1 MHNPPPKYRPD
12 TTGQK
17 HRSEPDETTPDRA
30 RRQFLTSS
38 LSTALSAALSTA
50 ASPWLTAPLLSASA
64 AAATPRQQP
73 ALGVHLP
80 LWHQGSTEPVAFW
93 QQTYDQL
100 QQTGLKNCLIL
111 VYQFV
116 NPQTGRISEQ
126 SAFRQAKSPDLAFL
140 EQGLILAK
148 ERGLSASLYPV
159 LEIENKYEIG
169 AVWRGYVNF
178 FGATLESFFRQYND
192 RILALARLAA
202 SHDAKTVY
210 LGSELASLTHNRA
223 ATPYWDELIYKL
235 RMEVRDSPTHP
246 ELTYAAH
253 WEEYLT
259 VPFWRQLDSIAI
271 NAYFPLASKQQAEGI
286 ARPLIEEMATTLKQ
300 QLGMLKSFAAAH
312 KRPLEISEFGL
323 TGYDLATALPWARRP
338 SEIEDKEE
346 QANGYK
352 ALLKVIEGEGDWLK
366 AVNFWHWKMPGRTG
380 SSYNITPASPLIR
393 AIEDQRQN

>member
-1 MHNPPPKYRPD
+1 MQNPPPDKRPD
-12 TTGQK
+12 KSRQ
-17 HRSEPDETTPDRA
+17 RLPSEPYKKAPEIDR
-30 RRQFLTSS
+30 RHFLTA
-38 LSTALSAALSTA
+38 ALSAA
-50 ASPWLTAPLLSASA
+50 ASPLLTAPLLSTITA
-64 AAATPRQQP
+64 AASPKQQP
-73 ALGVHLP
+73 ILGVHLP
-80 LWHQGSTEPVAFW
+80 LWHQGSTEPEAFW

-100 QQTGLKNCLIL
+100 QQTGLNNCLIL

-126 SAFRQAKSPDLAFL
+126 SALRPAKSPDLTFL
-140 EQGLILAK
+140 EQGLIIAK
-148 ERGLSASLYPV
+148 QRGLSAALYPV
-159 LEIENKYEIG
+159 LEIENKYEVG

-202 SHDAKTVY
+202 SHGAKTVY

-235 RMEVRDSPTHP
+235 RAEMRDSPAHP

-271 NAYFPLASKQQAEGI
+271 NAYFPLASREQAEGI
-286 ARPLIEEMATTLKQ
+286 AKPEMAEITANLNKHLGILKR
-300 QLGMLKSFAAAH
+300 FAAAH

-352 ALLKVIEGEGDWLK
+352 ALLEAIEGEGDWLK

-380 SSYNITPASPLIR
+380 SSYNITPASPLIK
-393 AIEDQRQN
+393 AIKDQRQN